1 MTFPLAHDITG
12 TNHFRSTNKLIAVLI
27 EPKLHIATPSPLARV
42 IFTMSS
48 HSPSSFVC
56 CAAVLFLASASG
68 VTAAVDNPAFKTR
81 LGIPCTTIAAG
92 GLDCRQFGLLGM
104 TDREVQELVNNCP
117 CACKDSQCNATE
129 ENMIKI
135 KPLSVDMIKET
146 ATPGYT
152 IQQQKEAESADQTE
166 NEVLPE
172 NIESSTT
179 PDSPVPTKTN
189 APTASPTAAPTSSP
203 TRAPTAKT
211 TKSPS
216 LRSNPSLIE
225 DEEGSVEQEVVAVV
239 KEDAQEEEE
248 EEVDLLKKE
257 ATKEEQ
263 PATSTTT
270 ATTTTTV
277 TTSVFSP
284 KQEANNDMMPVTPND
299 NGTYFVPPENS
310 GRVSKTTVKFIVS
323 VSMLLAAF
331 IAFHLYRKCA
341 NSLSSDGGKGD
352 DSEGTM
358 SRDETMS
365 DCEVTT
371 AAISATPGTADD
383 GVEVLDP

>member
-1 MTFPLAHDITG
+1 
-12 TNHFRSTNKLIAVLI
+12 
-27 EPKLHIATPSPLARV
+27 
-42 IFTMSS
+42 MSS
-48 HSPSSFVC
+48 HSPSSFLR

-92 GLDCRQFGLLGM
+92 GLDSRQFGLLGM

-117 CACKDSQCNATE
+117 CACKDCQCNATE
-129 ENMIKI
+129 GNMIKT
-135 KPLSVDMIKET
+135 KPLSVDMIKEI

-152 IQQQKEAESADQTE
+152 IQQEAESTDQTE

-179 PDSPVPTKTN
+179 PDAPVPTKTN

-239 KEDAQEEEE
+239 QEAVQEEEE

-263 PATSTTT
+263 SGTSTTT
-270 ATTTTTV
+270 ATTTTA
-277 TTSVFSP
+277 TTSLSSP
-284 KQEANNDMMPVTPND
+284 KQEANDDMMPVTPND
-299 NGTYFVPPENS
+299 NDSYFVPPETS
-310 GRVSKTTVKFIVS
+310 GRVSKTAVNFIVS
-323 VSMLLAAF
+323 VSMLVAAF

-352 DSEGTM
+352 DSDGTM

-371 AAISATPGTADD
+371 AANSATPGTADD

>member
-1 MTFPLAHDITG
+1 MR
-12 TNHFRSTNKLIAVLI
+12 FRSY
-27 EPKLHIATPSPLARV
+27 
-42 IFTMSS
+42 
-48 HSPSSFVC
+48 
-56 CAAVLFLASASG
+56 
-68 VTAAVDNPAFKTR
+68 
-81 LGIPCTTIAAG
+81 
-92 GLDCRQFGLLGM
+92 
-104 TDREVQELVNNCP
+104 CP
-117 CACKDSQCNATE
+117 CACEDSQCNATE
-129 ENMIKI
+129 ENMIKT

-152 IQQQKEAESADQTE
+152 IQQEAESPGQTE
-166 NEVLPE
+166 DEVLSE
-172 NIESSTT
+172 NIELSTT
-179 PDSPVPTKTN
+179 PGAPVPIKTN

-239 KEDAQEEEE
+239 QEAVQEEEE
-248 EEVDLLKKE
+248 EEVDMLKKE
-257 ATKEEQ
+257 ASKEEQ
-263 PATSTTT
+263 SGTSTTT
-270 ATTTTTV
+270 ATTTTTTTA
-277 TTSVFSP
+277 TTSLSSP
-284 KQEANNDMMPVTPND
+284 KQEANDDMMPVTPND
-299 NGTYFVPPENS
+299 NDSYFVPPETS
-310 GRVSKTTVKFIVS
+310 GRVSKTAVKFIVS
-323 VSMLLAAF
+323 VSMLVAAF

-352 DSEGTM
+352 DSDGTM

-371 AAISATPGTADD
+371 AANSATPGTADD